1 MKSIVIGRNDA
12 GQRVDKFLTKA
23 FPALPQSMMYKAIR
37 CKDIKL
43 NRKRCEIST
52 RLSEGDT
59 LDIYVR
65 DEFLDKREERRPQFM
80 LAGTQLKVAYE
91 DDNILVVDKPQGLIV
106 HPDENFQ
113 NDTLIGRIQRY
124 LFTKGEY
131 DPEDEQ
137 SFAPALVNRID
148 RNTCGLVIAAKNAAA
163 LRVLNEKVRVREITK
178 KYLCVVY
185 GKMKKPEATL
195 TGYLEKNEAQNRVYI
210 DERPNKNSKTIVTKY
225 KLIASQPELSL
236 LEVELLTGR
245 THQIRAHLASI
256 GHPLLG
262 DGKYGPNQLNKKFGT
277 FRQALCSCYLKF
289 DFETNAEE
297 LEYLRGREV
306 FAGRVEFAESFLD
319 DAKTTVNDEATAA
332 RWRKKV

>member
-1 MKSIVIGRNDA
+1 MVSVTIGKNDA

-23 FPALPQSMMYKAIR
+23 FPNLPQSMMYKAIR

-59 LDIYVR
+59 LDIYVK
-65 DEFLDKREERRPQFM
+65 DEFLQKNEEWKPQFM
-80 LAGTQLKVAYE
+80 LAGSALNIAYE
-91 DDNILVVDKPQGLIV
+91 DENILVVDKPQGLIV
-106 HPDENFQ
+106 HPDENYQ

-163 LRVLNEKVRVREITK
+163 LRVLNEKVRSREITK
-178 KYLCVVY
+178 KYLCIVY
-185 GKMKKPEATL
+185 GRMEKREETL
-195 TGYLEKNEAQNRVYI
+195 TGYLEKNEEQNRVYI
-210 DERPNKNSKTIVTKY
+210 DRKPNKNSKTIVTKY
-225 KLIASQPELSL
+225 KLVASQPELSL

-262 DGKYGPNQLNKKFGT
+262 DGKYGPNQQNKKYGV

-289 DFETNAEE
+289 VFETDAQE
-297 LEYLRGREV
+297 LQYLNGREI
-306 FAGRVEFAESFLD
+306 FAQKVGFASDFLKDGKTRIIDES
-319 DAKTTVNDEATAA
+319 AAA
-332 RWRKKV
+332 RWLA